1 MLMNAY
7 KVRAMGHALILLDP
21 TTVPVLLVTFM
32 MLKEKFVLV
41 CVHIVYSV
49 ILLMIHLIFQM

>member
-1 MLMNAY
+1 MNAY
-7 KVRAMGHALILLDP
+7 KVRAMGHALILMDP

-49 ILLMIHLIFQM
+49 ILLMIHLIFQT